1 MELTAV
7 TMTLYAEQALADMR
21 RSLNRLSDTTIN
33 LRPHGATTNSAA
45 ALIVHACTAAKYWFG
60 HIGLGQPMPRDRDA
74 EFNASATIAELN
86 VLIDDTAAELR
97 TLIDAFVAGPTAGDH
112 ELRVFSPGGDTSDG
126 SVALH
131 ALQELFQH
139 LGHLE
144 LTADALTNP
153 S

>member
-1 MELTAV
+1 MELTDV
-7 TMTLYAEQALADMR
+7 TLTAYAEQALADVR
-21 RSLNRLSDTTIN
+21 RSLGRFDDTTVN
-33 LRPHGATTNSAA
+33 LRPHGPTTNSAA

-60 HIGLGQPMPRDRDA
+60 HIGLGQAMPRDREA
-74 EFNASATIAELN
+74 EFDASATIAELN
-86 VLIDDTAAELR
+86 VVLDDTARQLR
-97 TLIDAFVAGPTAGDH
+97 TLINDFVAGPTAADH